1 MIRRHVRVPAPLVR
15 SALVVL
21 AVATAAGCGSGS
33 SNASVG
39 AVTEVPFT
47 AADGTAHTLASMK
60 GTPVV
65 LNMWATWCKPCVKE
79 MPAFDEVASSQDA
92 VRIIGVN
99 VADDAADA
107 AVFAENLGV
116 GYEQFNDPTGALSDA
131 FAVTGLPATAFVD
144 ADGNVV
150 EVHAGAMTADELR
163 DRIAT
168 AFTDTTTSGTTSG
181 AAAGTTSEMK
191 GTDP

>member
-1 MIRRHVRVPAPLVR
+1 VIRRHFRISTSLVR
-15 SALVVL
+15 PVLVVL
-21 AVATAAGCGSGS
+21 AVAAASGCASGS
-33 SNASVG
+33 SNGSDG
-39 AVTEVPFT
+39 AVTQVPFT

-99 VADDAADA
+99 VADDADDA
-107 AVFAENLGV
+107 AAFAENLGV

-150 EVHAGAMTADELR
+150 EVHAGAMTAEELR

-168 AFTDTTTSGTTSG
+168 AFTGTTPGTTSG
-181 AAAGTTSEMK
+181 MTSGTTSEMK